1 VGSTALKDA
10 DCGNPLLTTAVC
22 ILNAF
27 AQRVGVGSSE
37 LMILKRAAQRRLA
50 DSAVMAVTA
59 VATSGRIP
67 PSETAP
73 WRPNGGKASG
83 SPARTS
89 DPCTTQPAHKP
100 GKPHPLAEPPVTALP
115 GETVSAVALSNK
127 IGTVPLLDWPHR
139 HPLALP
145 TVIRTV
151 NIVLPNGATLG
162 PGIRDPCAS
171 ALSHGTGYRNLAPNR
186 DRAQADDDSEADQ

>member
-1 VGSTALKDA
+1 
-10 DCGNPLLTTAVC
+10 
-22 ILNAF
+22 
-27 AQRVGVGSSE
+27 
-37 LMILKRAAQRRLA
+37 
-50 DSAVMAVTA
+50 
-59 VATSGRIP
+59 
-67 PSETAP
+67 
-73 WRPNGGKASG
+73 
-83 SPARTS
+83 
-89 DPCTTQPAHKP
+89 
-100 GKPHPLAEPPVTALP
+100 
-115 GETVSAVALSNK
+115 VSAVALSNK